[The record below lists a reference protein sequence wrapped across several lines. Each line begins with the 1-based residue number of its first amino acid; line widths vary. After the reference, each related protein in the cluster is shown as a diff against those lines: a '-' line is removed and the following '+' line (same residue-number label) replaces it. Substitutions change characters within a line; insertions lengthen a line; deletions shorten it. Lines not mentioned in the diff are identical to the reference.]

1 MRVSAVDTFR
11 LTPGELAPM
20 IRDAIKD
27 KRYRASALGALVG
40 RYIRWFRNE
49 YGASSESVRDYE
61 AILARM
67 AITLADKEPAVVTVD
82 DLREVIDLWSAREP
96 RTVAKVTSVIRSFWS
111 WAEDE
116 SFVPVS
122 PAARL
127 RRPKSAKKTPPL
139 LATGTDARLLSAA
152 TSARDRLGILMLVDL
167 GVRRGELAG
176 VRVRDIDVGRRQVTV
191 TGKGNKQ
198 RVIPM
203 RGRIVLA
210 AEEYLLETLPPPVA
224 RQPEPDDF
232 LLYPEKFN
240 PDGAVYEA
248 RPKDQKLPNGVH
260 RWWYRQLRQAGI
272 TGKGETSGV
281 NMHRARH
288 TFAQGVRRAAKD
300 IGAVQHL
307 LGHSDPST
315 TIRQYGGYAQE
326 DLEQAME
333 AYARERREEETE

>member
-1 MRVSAVDTFR
+1 MSIVSPEFR
-11 LTPGELAPM
+11 LTPAEMAPM
-20 IRDAIKD
+20 IRGLIKD

-49 YGASSESVRDYE
+49 WGASSESVRDYE

-67 AITLADKEPAVVTVD
+67 AITLADKEPAVVTID

-96 RTVAKVTSVIRSFWS
+96 RTVAKVTSVIRAFWS

-127 RRPKSAKKTPPL
+127 RRPKSAKKAPPL
-139 LATGTDARLLSAA
+139 LAKGTDARLLAAA
-152 TSARDRLGILMLVDL
+152 TCARDRLAILMLIDL
-167 GVRRGELAG
+167 GMRRGELAG

-210 AEEYLLETLPPPVA
+210 AEEYLLETLPLVN

-232 LLYPEKFN
+232 LLYFEKRLPN
-240 PDGAVYEA
+240 DELHESD
-248 RPKDQKLPNGVH
+248 PKRAKYANGVH

-326 DLEQAME
+326 DLERAME
-333 AYARERREEETE
+333 AYAREAREEDDE